1 MAVTK
6 VTYTAAATWT
16 AFQLA
21 NIFRDAFIDAGLMT
35 AWFDTFLS
43 GSVENRVLEITYNGS
58 KTHGKTYYWFQ
69 FTTTG
74 VFVHIATSWNAGSDI
89 PSGTAFL
96 DHFATTTNATSNH
109 LQLLSL
115 STTTTTTLT
124 RYTSVGYTMFLLQS
138 GSTNYA
144 FLIAPATA
152 MINPLVDLDRV
163 NFHHFLRLRTAVNNN
178 TGRSW
183 FENQLQLRRS
193 FNGGRGLRGSTNLGD
208 FISHNHTV
216 MAYGM
221 VGNAN
226 NSAVTNLGGL
236 NAGAGAM
243 EALYLPIGYNNT
255 NPAYGTDVVPV
266 FRSPK
271 YSLYLDDNLPADF
284 GVAAHYANNTMAVR
298 DTLVVSAG
306 VEEWEIIQVTNS
318 AAITTGASPC
328 ILARTVG

>member
-16 AFQLA
+16 ASQLA
-21 NIFRDAFIDAGLMT
+21 NIFRDAFIDAGLMS
-35 AWFDTFLS
+35 AWFDSFLS
-43 GSVENRVLEITYNGS
+43 GSVENRVLEITYTGS
-58 KTHGKTYYWFQ
+58 KTYGKTYYWFQ
-69 FTTTG
+69 FTATG
-74 VFVHIATSWNAGSDI
+74 VCVHIATSWNAGSDV

-96 DHFATTTNATSNH
+96 DHFATTTNATTNH
-109 LQLLSL
+109 LQLLAL
-115 STTTTTTLT
+115 VTTTTVTLT
-124 RYTSVGYTMFLLQS
+124 RYTSGNYTMFLLQS
-138 GSTNYA
+138 GSSSYA

-152 MINPLVDLDRV
+152 TINVLVDLDKV
-163 NFHHFLRLRTAVNNN
+163 SFHHFLRLRTATNNN
-178 TGRSW
+178 TGRPW

-193 FNGGRGLRGSTNLGD
+193 FNGGRGMRGASASGD
-208 FISHNHTV
+208 FTSYNHTV
-216 MAYGM
+216 ISYGM

-226 NSAVTNLGGL
+226 NNTGTNLAGL
-236 NAGAGAM
+236 SGGAGAM
-243 EALYLPIGYNNT
+243 EPLILPIGYNNT

-284 GVAAHYANNTMAVR
+284 GVAAHYANNTMTIR

-306 VEEWEIIQVTNS
+306 VEEWEMVQVSNNS
-318 AAITTGASPC
+318 TISTGASPC